1 MSSVIGSYIFKV
13 VFATCAK
20 VAEHEIACDTERFA
34 PLKDAQ
40 VGGARMASVI
50 GFDVF
55 FGFTEML

>member
-40 VGGARMASVI
+40 VGRARMGPVM
-50 GFDVF
+50 GFSIVC
-55 FGFTEML
+55 GFTKMV